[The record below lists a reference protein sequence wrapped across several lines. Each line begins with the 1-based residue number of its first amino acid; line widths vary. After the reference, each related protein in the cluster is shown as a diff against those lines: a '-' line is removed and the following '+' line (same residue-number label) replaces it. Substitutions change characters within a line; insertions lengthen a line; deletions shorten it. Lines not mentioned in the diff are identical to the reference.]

1 MAVRREATVQP
12 GHEILLD
19 IIMRSDMTDGQKLA
33 DGVTFLIG
41 GIHTG
46 ALWLIWCLYYLAE
59 NQDIQDRVRSS
70 LECTLCSFHA

>member
-1 MAVRREATVQP
+1 MRVRGETTVQP

-19 IIMRSDMTDGQKLA
+19 IIMKSDMTDRQKLA

-46 ALWLIWCLYYLAE
+46 ALWLIWCIYYLAVNPAVQE
-59 NQDIQDRVRSS
+59 KVKK
-70 LECTLCSFHA
+70 